1 MTPEDEYFEE
11 TLRAHAEHRQFLARE
26 DWNEKKGLCESPIEQ
41 RLLAAMM
48 SCPYLL
54 DGYSWASIGSREQIE
69 GYESRETLIV
79 PQLELG
85 RYRLDFGVVWYRPK
99 AGLITVAVECDGHAF
114 HERTKEQAARD
125 KSRDRSLLAM
135 GWPVMRFT
143 GSEIYADADACAN
156 DVADAIFET
165 WVRRVRPDMR
175 GPV

>member
-11 TLRAHAEHRQFLARE
+11 RLRVHSEHRQYFVRD

-41 RLLAAMM
+41 RLLAAMLN
-48 SCPYLL
+48 CPYLL
-54 DGYSWASIGSREQIE
+54 DGYSWATIGSKEQLN
-69 GYESRETLIV
+69 GFDGRETLIV

-85 RYRLDFGVVWYRPK
+85 RFRVDFGVAWFRPI

-125 KSRDRSLLAM
+125 KSRDRTLLGM

-143 GSEIYADADACAN
+143 GSEIFADADDCAN
-156 DVADAIFET
+156 DIADTIFET

-175 GPV
+175 GPA